1 ARRQQLDSPLQLEQ
15 RLRGWRRR
23 IVQSHGL

>member
-1 ARRQQLDSPLQLEQ
+1 RQQLDSPLQLEQ

-23 IVQSHGL
+23 AAQSHGL